1 MFREKYIVTLIV
13 YFFSLLNSGYAE
25 LKSGR
30 YFQAIASGEAIVES
44 LWYKT
49 NGTKQKLSVS
59 RIFRSRDYSYDSA
72 PQIIFYGNRV
82 DEEGNPIPE
91 AIAEIPEEESRLLI
105 FFIKLTN
112 EDNQDL
118 NYRTVV
124 LSDSLQQFDFGSY
137 KFLNT
142 TKMSLA
148 LNLSGEGFLI
158 EQGKIKTIPIKL
170 AKKSSVS
177 IRILGKKSGDQWE
190 SIFSNSWGHRPDMRT
205 LAIIIETKEGGVDI
219 LRYRQ
224 FKPVE

>member
-1 MFREKYIVTLIV
+1 MFRGKYIITLIV

-49 NGTKQKLSVS
+49 KGTKQKLSVS

-82 DEEGNPIPE
+82 DIEGNPIPE
-91 AIAEIPEEESRLLI
+91 AIAEVPEEESRLLI

-112 EDNQDL
+112 EDDQGL

-124 LSDSLQQFDFGSY
+124 LSDSLQQFAFGSY

-148 LNLSGEGFLI
+148 LNLSGEVFLI
-158 EQGKIKTIPIKL
+158 EQGKIKIIPIKL
-170 AKKSSVS
+170 TKKSSVP
-177 IRILGKKSGDQWE
+177 IRILGKQTGDQWE

-205 LAIIIETKEGGVDI
+205 LAIIVEAKEGGVDV

-224 FKPVE
+224 FEPSE